1 MRFYYDPTLRLLEP
15 VMFDGYTPKGIK
27 RDWYHM
33 THYHFARNEKRKQ
46 KGPIYEAEKNIFYND
61 EFVKYYKKEINRMT
75 KQDYLDTILNSIL
88 VKSEEYQEAI
98 NLLNEDYNYDI
109 NYIYNNAKKIRKA
122 FKFNPLT
129 N

>member
-1 MRFYYDPTLRLLEP
+1 
-15 VMFDGYTPKGIK
+15 
-27 RDWYHM
+27 
-33 THYHFARNEKRKQ
+33 
-46 KGPIYEAEKNIFYND
+46 
-61 EFVKYYKKEINRMT
+61 MT

-88 VKSEEYQEAI
+88 IKSEEYQEAI